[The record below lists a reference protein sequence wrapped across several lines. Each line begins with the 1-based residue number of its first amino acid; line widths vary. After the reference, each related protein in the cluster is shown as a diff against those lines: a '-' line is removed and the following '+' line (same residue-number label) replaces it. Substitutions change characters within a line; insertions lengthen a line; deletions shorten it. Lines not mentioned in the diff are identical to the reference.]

1 MTILKNVLH
10 ITHSPLLPEDAVRYV
25 VVQCRHHSRWFL
37 LFGQIAFTECPVC
50 YLIGQVGV
58 RCVCTQQ
65 INDTNANICKTW
77 FRDRLC
83 VYISCK
89 HSYENVY
96 WIFQL
101 YFEQQNDEK
110 SVNKNNRTQNTH
122 HHAYIH
128 VKHATKSTPREM
140 EMLLVFTL
148 YKLPLLLNHLDV
160 CLSVCLYVSI
170 IRYEYRVIHSILR
183 IYCIIHLKPS
193 SCCARVFF
201 LA

>member
-89 HSYENVY
+89 HSYGNVF
-96 WIFQL
+96 IGSSSCISS
-101 YFEQQNDEK
+101 NRMMK
-110 SVNKNNRTQNTH
+110 SRSTKTIARKTYIIMHTYTSNTQPRER
-122 HHAYIH
+122 
-128 VKHATKSTPREM
+128 STPREM

-170 IRYEYRVIHSILR
+170 IPRYTKYTANILHYSAKT
-183 IYCIIHLKPS
+183 I
-193 SCCARVFF
+193 
-201 LA
+201 